1 MIFQLGE
8 KKRKLSKKK
17 YDEKKKNVIYVFNFS
32 SNFFGHRKIKNVKK
46 PIKKM

>member
-17 YDEKKKNVIYVFNFS
+17 YDEKKKRNLRFL
-32 SNFFGHRKIKNVKK
+32 FFE
-46 PIKKM
+46 